1 MELSGK
7 ICIVICALMS
17 VSNGNDMLT
26 LDKEKEFVFVGASP
40 QYKCT
45 VNKNANFLIGNPLK
59 WEKRGRDGS
68 KVVIS
73 VLANVEAGLAD
84 EYNVQLDTTDN
95 AMSFT
100 LSFKQGIKE
109 DHDGHFACVLYNKS
123 NTVLAEKMV
132 DVHVIQT
139 IKKTEFEI
147 EGLEGQKQTVSGE
160 PALSIRIE
168 EGTYKPIC
176 RTEGSNP
183 AAVIKI
189 YLGNTEEMGDPQ
201 VEVPDTSRT
210 NPPPVYNV
218 EKSVTISLKP
228 DDNNK
233 ILKCVAMVRDD
244 DSLKTE
250 ISYKLEV
257 FSIPPEISCNNITA
271 MKGNKYVDLTCTI
284 KVPGITC
291 TSGNLFWENGEN
303 GDRYNVD
310 YKQNGLMVFCTKQVK
325 GKVTTTLRI
334 DAVTDANFK
343 TDYFVVYVNKHS
355 TTTRKQAILNQD
367 YSGAASLQNVFFL
380 MCSSLLAAILL

>member
-26 LDKEKEFVFVGASP
+26 LDKQEDFVLVGASP
-40 QYKCT
+40 KYKCT
-45 VNKNANFLIGNPLK
+45 VNQNANFLIGNPLK

-73 VLANVEAGLAD
+73 VLANVEAGLAT

-109 DHDGHFACVLYNKS
+109 DYDGHFACVLYNKS
-123 NTVLAEKMV
+123 NTVLAEKSV
-132 DVHVIQT
+132 DVHVIRT
-139 IKKTEFEI
+139 IQKTEFEI
-147 EGLEGQKQTVSGE
+147 GDQKQTVSGE
-160 PALSIRIE
+160 PALSIRLE

-210 NPPPVYNV
+210 QPPIVYNV
-218 EKSVTISLKP
+218 EKSATISLKP
-228 DDNNK
+228 DDNDK
-233 ILKCVAMVRDD
+233 ILKCVAKVRDD
-244 DSLKTE
+244 DSMKTE

-271 MKGNKYVDLTCTI
+271 MKGNKFVELTCTI

-291 TSGNLFWENGEN
+291 TSNNIFWENGEN
-303 GDRYNVD
+303 GDRYDVD
-310 YKQNGLMVFCTKQVK
+310 YNQNGLRVFCLNQVK
-325 GKVTTTLRI
+325 GLVSTTLRI
-334 DAVTDANFK
+334 DAVTEANFK

-367 YSGAASLQNVFFL
+367 YSGAASLQNVIFL
-380 MCSSLLAAILL
+380 MCSSLLASILL